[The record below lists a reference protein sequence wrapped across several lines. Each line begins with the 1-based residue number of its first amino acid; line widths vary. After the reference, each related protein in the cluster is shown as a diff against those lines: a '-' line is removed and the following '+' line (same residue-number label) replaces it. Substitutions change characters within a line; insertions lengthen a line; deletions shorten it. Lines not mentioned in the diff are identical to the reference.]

1 MRRTLVSAN
10 GQITLLRSSWLMIV
24 RLARL
29 HGWRDP
35 VRAAADRARAEN
47 AFPPEPPES
56 VMALGTPGT
65 TIAGIDAAALADVI
79 EHALP
84 DIPDQDALG
93 LKVCSTIDLP
103 GWAVPHVGRRRLRM
117 IRPGAKVSPVEYF
130 SGDNKRRL
138 PRLIRVL
145 RGGEVEVRAIE
156 RAE

>member
-1 MRRTLVSAN
+1 MV
-10 GQITLLRSSWLMIV
+10 V

-35 VRAAADRARAEN
+35 VRAAAEKARSENPLSGRAQ
-47 AFPPEPPES
+47 EP
-56 VMALGTPGT
+56 VAALGTPGT
-65 TIAGIDAAALADVI
+65 TMAGMDAAALADVI
-79 EHALP
+79 EQALP
-84 DIPDQDALG
+84 DIPDLDALG

-117 IRPGAKVSPVEYF
+117 IRPGAQVSPVEYF

-145 RGGEVEVRAIE
+145 RGGEVEVRPAE
-156 RAE
+156 RLD